1 MSKFFKLSLA
11 LISIL
16 SLSTISPDAHAQ
28 QYQGEYAPQQKKYKD
43 KAAPPVPRVF
53 SSQVTSAQEAQ
64 KLDIIYNELYVSLWN
79 YAITDFN
86 YQKIFYSLVQPQ
98 KFETTRY
105 SKEFSGVLK
114 NAIENLNQ
122 NHKNMIDDVNA
133 ANEKYIEI
141 KEGIRQ
147 IDYETLDPLWEE
159 KISEFKA
166 HAKRYFTMQHKYLKA
181 YKSLVEFIIEQG
193 GSYYYVQNERS
204 VKFYDFSGYKYFGQS
219 IDRLR
224 KITFE
229 QKKMLREKIPANVDV
244 VSIQ

>member
-1 MSKFFKLSLA
+1 MSKIFKLSLA
-11 LISIL
+11 LVSIL
-16 SLSTISPDAHAQ
+16 SLSMMPSDAHAQ
-28 QYQGEYAPQQKKYKD
+28 QYQGEYAPQQKKYED

-86 YQKIFYSLVQPQ
+86 YQKKFYSLVRPE

-122 NHKNMIDDVNA
+122 NYQSMTEDISNA
-133 ANEKYIEI
+133 NKKYAQI

-147 IDYETLDPLWEE
+147 EDYETLDPLWET
-159 KISEFKA
+159 KVGEFEA
-166 HAKRYFTMQHKYLKA
+166 YAKLYFNMQHKYLKT
-181 YKSLVEFIIEQG
+181 YKSLVAFIIEQG